1 MEMEEERYTNGIFYC
16 AFFKNFQ
23 LQRERNR
30 SCGFRGDG
38 ITMNLTF

>member
-23 LQRERNR
+23 LQRERETDPAD
-30 SCGFRGDG
+30 SEE
-38 ITMNLTF
+38 MELQ